1 MSRPLRLAVVVQHPI
16 HYHLVLYRAME
27 ADPDIDAEVLFMQR
41 AHSTNDYDPEL
52 DMVVDWGVPMFEGF
66 TSRVFRNI
74 SPWRNGEGFWKF
86 INPGLVWRV
95 LTGPYDAVYIHGN
108 NHLSHILCMV
118 AARVSG
124 KRLIQR
130 SISYNLGDRTGPKKF
145 VRTMIYRLL
154 YRLPNICLYIGA
166 HNRAY
171 FEAFGVPDTRL
182 VYAPH
187 IVDNETFGAQARTLE
202 NRKDEIKSAFGIDP
216 GQSIILYAA
225 KFLAKKQP
233 LKLIEA
239 FCEADLGA
247 DWTLLMIGE
256 GPLKADAVALAAR
269 YPDKN
274 IRFAGFLDQ
283 SEIGRA
289 YVVAD
294 MVALPSAFQE
304 TWGLVVNEAMNFG
317 CAVVISDRVGCGP
330 DLVADKCGLIVPHD
344 DGLALAEAIRR
355 LATDEPLRLKF
366 RARALATIKDWNAE
380 AYMAGLRS
388 ALGLPADQV
397 STGR

>member
-1 MSRPLRLAVVVQHPI
+1 
-16 HYHLVLYRAME
+16 ME

-41 AHSTNDYDPEL
+41 AHATNDYDPEF

-66 TSRVFRNI
+66 ASRVFRNV

-86 INPGLVWRV
+86 ISPGLVWRV
-95 LTGPYDAVYIHGN
+95 LAGPYDAVYIHGN
-108 NHLSHILCMV
+108 NHLSHILCML

-130 SISYNLGDRTGPKKF
+130 SISYNLGDRTGLKQSI
-145 VRTMIYRLL
+145 RAMIYRLL
-154 YRLPNICLYIGA
+154 YRLPHVCLYIGT

-171 FEAFGVPDTRL
+171 FEAFGVPETRL

-187 IVDNETFGAQARTLE
+187 IVDNERFGAQARALDGQA
-202 NRKDEIKSAFGIDP
+202 DEIKSAFGIDP

-256 GPLKADAVALAAR
+256 GPLKADAEAHAAR
-269 YPDKN
+269 FPDKN
-274 IRFAGFLDQ
+274 IRFVGFLDQ

-304 TWGLVVNEAMNFG
+304 TWGLVINEALNFG
-317 CAVVISDRVGCGP
+317 CAVVVSDRVACGP
-330 DLVADKCGLIVPHD
+330 DLVADKCGLIVP
-344 DGLALAEAIRR
+344 
-355 LATDEPLRLKF
+355 P
-366 RARALATIKDWNAE
+366 
-380 AYMAGLRS
+380 
-388 ALGLPADQV
+388 
-397 STGR
+397 